1 MGEDGR
7 AVAFHV
13 LVEAQTKASFG
24 QHTSKRGLAHFQRI
38 APQVVPV
45 QLDQV
50 ESVEEGTVVVAVVA
64 NEIERRHA
72 VVVASNRLPI
82 DDAGARAQAGHRLD
96 DQREAAGEVVARTA
110 IKPHLR
116 TVLARD
122 DADRRA

>member
-7 AVAFHV
+7 AVALDV
-13 LVEAQTKASFG
+13 LVEPQAKASFG
-24 QHTSKRGLAHFQRI
+24 QHTSKRGLAHFQGI
-38 APQVVPV
+38 TPHVVAI

-82 DDAGARAQAGHRLD
+82 DDAGARAQADERLD
-96 DQREAAGEVVARTA
+96 DQREAAGE
-110 IKPHLR
+110 IIP
-116 TVLARD
+116 
-122 DADRRA
+122 RRL